1 MHPDE
6 LARLVDAEL
15 KRLPAPKAPETLRLR
30 VMAAVRA
37 VPPVTVVTPVG
48 RRRGWP
54 VFARVAAAAA
64 GVSLV
69 AGLWLL
75 WPLMQGHVFAFASAV
90 AEGPLFRL
98 VDMWR
103 QAEAISTAVDVIWR
117 VIFQPIGWVL
127 LPLVLLMWIACATFG
142 AALSRVALGGAT
154 QS

>member
-6 LARLVDAEL
+6 LARLVDREL
-15 KRLPAPKAPETLRLR
+15 KQLPAPTAPETLRLR

-37 VPPVTVVTPVG
+37 VPPAAAPA
-48 RRRGWP
+48 RRHLGWP
-54 VFARVAAAAA
+54 VFARVASAAAA
-64 GVSLV
+64 LSLV
-69 AGLWLL
+69 GGLWLF
-75 WPLMQGHVFAFASAV
+75 WPTVQGQAFALASAA

-98 VDMWR
+98 VDLWR
-103 QAEAISTAVDVIWR
+103 QAGAISTAIEVIWR
-117 VIFQPIGWVL
+117 AIFQPVGWAL